1 MADHRRR
8 EESTPLVPPRSLGN
22 QQSHDSRG
30 QQTSWRASTRTQE
43 QQTQEQRTQQQRSS
57 QRGASQQGSTQG
69 STQQGST
76 QPASSQSSAQLS
88 SQSSAQQ
95 SSWSSSDREAPQQST
110 EQPRQQ
116 RHQQP
121 QPYERSQPSHYTRPA
136 EEEDAEK
143 TSPLAAAAA
152 AVAATKERT
161 LGPSPRPEGMSRK
174 QDQVRAASEARPGR
188 TRRARLRLVRVDP
201 WSVMKTAFL
210 LSIAFGIMCIVAVF
224 IIWSVLGA
232 ANVFDSINASIEQV
246 LDENFTIQD
255 YIGMDRVLSITMLV
269 AVLDVVLLTAI
280 ATLGAFLYN
289 LAASLLG
296 GLEVTL
302 AEDDH

>member
-22 QQSHDSRG
+22 QQSRDSRG
-30 QQTSWRASTRTQE
+30 QQSSWRTSTQTQE
-43 QQTQEQRTQQQRSS
+43 QTEEQRTQQQRTNK
-57 QRGASQQGSTQG
+57 RGSSQQGSA
-69 STQQGST
+69 QQSST
-76 QPASSQSSAQLS
+76 QPGSSQS
-88 SQSSAQQ
+88 
-95 SSWSSSDREAPQQST
+95 SSWSSSDRQSSQQASQQST
-110 EQPRQQ
+110 QQPRQQ

-121 QPYERSQPSHYTRPA
+121 QPYERPQPSRYTRPA
-136 EEEDAEK
+136 EEEDTEK

-152 AVAATKERT
+152 AVAATKERA

-269 AVLDVVLLTAI
+269 AVLDVVLITAI

>member
-22 QQSHDSRG
+22 QQSRDSG
-30 QQTSWRASTRTQE
+30 EQQSSWRATT
-43 QQTQEQRTQQQRSS
+43 QTQEQRKQQQRSTQQESS
-57 QRGASQQGSTQG
+57 QQESSQQGSTQ
-69 STQQGST
+69 Q
-76 QPASSQSSAQLS
+76 SSQ
-88 SQSSAQQ
+88 
-95 SSWSSSDREAPQQST
+95 
-110 EQPRQQ
+110 QPRQQ

-121 QPYERSQPSHYTRPA
+121 PPNEQQQPRYTRPA
-136 EEEDAEK
+136 EEDDTEK

-161 LGPSPRPEGMSRK
+161 LGSSPRPEGLSRA
-174 QDQVRAASEARPGR
+174 QDQVLAASEARPGR

-246 LDENFTIQD
+246 LDENFRIQD

-269 AVLDVVLLTAI
+269 AVLDVVLITAI

>member
-22 QQSHDSRG
+22 QQSRDSG
-30 QQTSWRASTRTQE
+30 EQQSTWRATT
-43 QQTQEQRTQQQRSS
+43 QTQEQRKQQQRSTQKES
-57 QRGASQQGSTQG
+57 SPQGSTPQQGS
-69 STQQGST
+69 
-76 QPASSQSSAQLS
+76 SQS
-88 SQSSAQQ
+88 
-95 SSWSSSDREAPQQST
+95 SSWSSSDRQAPQQSSQ
-110 EQPRQQ
+110 QPRQQ

-121 QPYERSQPSHYTRPA
+121 QPYEQPQPRYTRPA
-136 EEEDAEK
+136 EEEDTEK

-161 LGPSPRPEGMSRK
+161 LGSSPRPEGLSRA

-246 LDENFTIQD
+246 LDENFRIQD

-269 AVLDVVLLTAI
+269 AVLDVVLITAI

-302 AEDDH
+302 AEDDQ

>member
-22 QQSHDSRG
+22 QQSRDSRG
-30 QQTSWRASTRTQE
+30 QQSSWRASTQTQE
-43 QQTQEQRTQQQRSS
+43 QQEQQRSNPRSS
-57 QRGASQQGSTQG
+57 QESTSQQGS
-69 STQQGST
+69 
-76 QPASSQSSAQLS
+76 SQS
-88 SQSSAQQ
+88 
-95 SSWSSSDREAPQQST
+95 SSWSSSDRQSPQQAT
-110 EQPRQQ
+110 QQQATQQQPRQQ
-116 RHQQP
+116 RHQP
-121 QPYERSQPSHYTRPA
+121 QPYERPQPSRYTRPA
-136 EEEDAEK
+136 EEEDSER

-152 AVAATKERT
+152 AVAATKERA
-161 LGPSPRPEGMSRK
+161 LGSSLRPEGVSRE
-174 QDQVRAASEARPGR
+174 QDQLRAASEARPGR

>member
-22 QQSHDSRG
+22 QQSRESRG
-30 QQTSWRASTRTQE
+30 QQSSWRASTQTQE
-43 QQTQEQRTQQQRSS
+43 QQTQEQRTQQRSN
-57 QRGASQQGSTQG
+57 QRGSTQQGSAQG

-76 QPASSQSSAQLS
+76 EPGSSQP
-88 SQSSAQQ
+88 
-95 SSWSSSDREAPQQST
+95 SSWSSSDRQAPQQSNQ
-110 EQPRQQ
+110 QPRQQ
-116 RHQQP
+116 RHQQQP
-121 QPYERSQPSHYTRPA
+121 QPYERPQPSRYTRPA
-136 EEEDAEK
+136 EEQDTEK

-152 AVAATKERT
+152 AVAATKERA
-161 LGPSPRPEGMSRK
+161 LGPSPRAEGMSRK

-269 AVLDVVLLTAI
+269 AVLDVVLITAI

>member
-22 QQSHDSRG
+22 QQSRDSG
-30 QQTSWRASTRTQE
+30 EQQSSWRATT
-43 QQTQEQRTQQQRSS
+43 QTQEQRKQQQRSTQKES
-57 QRGASQQGSTQG
+57 SPQGSTPQQGQTRGQG
-69 STQQGST
+69 SSQ
-76 QPASSQSSAQLS
+76 ASSQA
-88 SQSSAQQ
+88 
-95 SSWSSSDREAPQQST
+95 SSWSSSDRQAPQQAPQQSSQ
-110 EQPRQQ
+110 QPRQQ

-121 QPYERSQPSHYTRPA
+121 QPYEQPQPRYTRPA
-136 EEEDAEK
+136 EEEDTEK

-161 LGPSPRPEGMSRK
+161 LGPSPRPEGLSRA

-246 LDENFTIQD
+246 LDENFRIQD

-269 AVLDVVLLTAI
+269 AVLDVVLITAI

>member
-22 QQSHDSRG
+22 QQSRESRG
-30 QQTSWRASTRTQE
+30 QQSSWRASTQTQE
-43 QQTQEQRTQQQRSS
+43 QQTQEKGTQQRSTPRGSS
-57 QRGASQQGSTQG
+57 QQG

-76 QPASSQSSAQLS
+76 QQGST
-88 SQSSAQQ
+88 QQ
-95 SSWSSSDREAPQQST
+95 GST
-110 EQPRQQ
+110 QQPRQQ
-116 RHQQP
+116 RHEQPQQP
-121 QPYERSQPSHYTRPA
+121 SRYTRPA
-136 EEEDAEK
+136 EEEDSEK

-152 AVAATKERT
+152 AVAATKERA
-161 LGPSPRPEGMSRK
+161 LGPSPRSEGVSRK

-232 ANVFDSINASIEQV
+232 ANVFDSINASVEQV

-269 AVLDVVLLTAI
+269 AVLDVVLITAI